1 MKKLYVR
8 PCMYVVE
15 VETMT
20 LLAGSDGTIHNTD
33 KDVPNVKEDD
43 LDAEPGGNCA
53 KDDLYNIW
61 ETTSG
66 KILD

>member
-1 MKKLYVR
+1 
-8 PCMYVVE
+8 
-15 VETMT
+15 MT

-43 LDAEPGGNCA
+43 LDAEPGGSCA

-61 ETTSG
+61 GDNEW
-66 KILD
+66 